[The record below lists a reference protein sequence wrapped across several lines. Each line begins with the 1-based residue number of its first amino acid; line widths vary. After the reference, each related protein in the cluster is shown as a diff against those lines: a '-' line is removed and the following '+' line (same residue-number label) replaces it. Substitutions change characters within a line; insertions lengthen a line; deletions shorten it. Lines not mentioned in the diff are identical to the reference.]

1 MAGGCRLWKEQ
12 MQLTVNVFADRMEVS
27 GQGKSTTARPS
38 VPYSGRRILV
48 GSFEPAFDCLRGAL
62 QELGVSGALKRKP
75 ALVLQAM
82 EMNEGGLSEVEA
94 RCLREVG
101 LAAGAR
107 SVEVR

>member
-1 MAGGCRLWKEQ
+1 MEVRAA
-12 MQLTVNVFADRMEVS
+12 VYADRMKVAS
-27 GQGKSTTARPS
+27 GGKIATMRPV
-38 VPYSGRRILV
+38 VPYVGRRILV
-48 GSFEPAFDCLRGAL
+48 GSFEPAVKCLRQGLEEIGAV
-62 QELGVSGALKRKP
+62 GGFRRKP
-75 ALVLQAM
+75 ALRIQAM